1 MSAVALETPVVTDI
15 SFRKPTKADGAAVW
29 QLVHDVGVLDS
40 NSSYLYLF
48 LCHEFADTCIVAHE
62 EETLVGMVVGLVL
75 PTKPDTYFLWQ
86 VGVMSQAR
94 GKGLAGA
101 MTKRILKR
109 AELAHLRYL
118 ETTVTP
124 SNTAS
129 RRFFEKLAANLS
141 TELVISEGYPSRVF
155 PAKNHHESEDLLRI
169 GPFQVET
176 HA

>member
-1 MSAVALETPVVTDI
+1 MSPVVLDTPVVTDI
-15 SFRKPTKADGAAVW
+15 QFRKPSKADGAAVW

-40 NSSYLYLF
+40 NSSYLYLL

-62 EETLVGMVVGLVL
+62 GDTLVGMVVGLTL

-124 SNTAS
+124 SNAAS
-129 RRFFEKLAANLS
+129 RRFFEKLATSLN
-141 TELVISEGYPSRVF
+141 TELVISEGYPAEVF
-155 PAKNHHESEDLLRI
+155 PPNRNHESEELIRI
-169 GPFQVET
+169 GPFEVET
-176 HA
+176 QA